1 LLDFDKWLN
10 TELKSGNDTL
20 TPIPDQIHQQI
31 QPLIML
37 ILQNSSS
44 FSQLPSR
51 ESIFAK
57 LNFAESL
64 HNTTNKQLQLV
75 AIQYAQEAL
84 QTAKNISSQ
93 QLESYSF
100 GTLGKLQPE
109 KSQRYFE
116 IASGLAESI
125 RAWDIAY
132 EWQEQLGEEYTKQG
146 KYKAAVQ
153 AYSAAIKSL
162 TYIRGNLLANNPDT
176 QLFFDEQVEPVY
188 RNDMRLLL
196 TRNQPDLKA
205 LIQVNEGLQIA
216 ELENYLQCGK
226 LNLVALNDLKNL
238 NSIPPVIHIIDLGK
252 TIEVIVQSSD
262 HSLHHHSVESRLIK
276 TNVDYLVRTLQD
288 HNFADTN
295 KDKFLPDSQAI
306 YEKLIQPI
314 KQYLPPSGTLIF
326 TLDKSFQSLPMGLL
340 YDGKNYLLQ
349 KYSITETLGSRIRPP
364 KFLAPGQL
372 TVLIAG
378 LSKINSSFSAIN
390 APEKMKALSGVTEEV
405 ANIKKET
412 KSSVSLLNE
421 QFTSKRFGQELVTGA
436 FPIVHLTTH
445 AQFSSIPQLTMFFT
459 WDKPINLLEFDT
471 LLQEKNQTNEDAIE
485 LLVLSACETA
495 KGNRS
500 TSLGIAGVAVKAG
513 ARSTVATLWRV
524 DADSTAFLMK
534 EFYKELKDGKTK
546 AEALRQAQLSLL
558 SNPQYQHPY
567 YWAGFLLV
575 GSWL

>member
-1 LLDFDKWLN
+1 
-10 TELKSGNDTL
+10 
-20 TPIPDQIHQQI
+20 
-31 QPLIML
+31 M
-37 ILQNSSS
+37 
-44 FSQLPSR
+44 
-51 ESIFAK
+51 IF
-57 LNFAESL
+57 
-64 HNTTNKQLQLV
+64 T
-75 AIQYAQEAL
+75 
-84 QTAKNISSQ
+84 
-93 QLESYSF
+93 
-100 GTLGKLQPE
+100 
-109 KSQRYFE
+109 
-116 IASGLAESI
+116 
-125 RAWDIAY
+125 
-132 EWQEQLGEEYTKQG
+132 
-146 KYKAAVQ
+146 
-153 AYSAAIKSL
+153 
-162 TYIRGNLLANNPDT
+162 
-176 QLFFDEQVEPVY
+176 
-188 RNDMRLLL
+188 
-196 TRNQPDLKA
+196 
-205 LIQVNEGLQIA
+205 
-216 ELENYLQCGK
+216 
-226 LNLVALNDLKNL
+226 NDLKNL